1 MPALTAGLWSAEY
14 THTHTHTQTQTH
26 TQTPA
31 CTQPY
36 LCVSASGEV
45 PVDCC
50 PGVTDRE
57 LPCQRVKS
65 YLVKDASTGCHL
77 DATVYITRRG
87 KQLCVPHPT
96 QRHWVRACIT
106 AVDARA
112 ARH

>member
-1 MPALTAGLWSAEY
+1 MATRLLMLLSLALISSHWTL
-14 THTHTHTQTQTH
+14 
-26 TQTPA
+26 
-31 CTQPY
+31 
-36 LCVSASGEV
+36 GEV